1 MVYEVH
7 KKGGF
12 DPELHYFLGVWYEA
26 PDYCK

>member
-1 MVYEVH
+1 MAYEVH

-12 DPELHYFLGVWYEA
+12 DPELHCFLGVWYEA